1 MDTQGPN
8 ESGPAEKKTNPGPGM
23 GALLAPDLLAAKQ
36 RAIQALATLR
46 AACAEEQA
54 RQRAWVEAKLKKM
67 EASVREREEEAMSA
81 RVHAEKMTVMAD
93 LRLDEYQAVE
103 RAITELEA
111 KLALA
116 VHVVDK
122 VAAPVPTLSAF
133 QAR

>member
-1 MDTQGPN
+1 
-8 ESGPAEKKTNPGPGM
+8 
-23 GALLAPDLLAAKQ
+23 
-36 RAIQALATLR
+36 
-46 AACAEEQA
+46 
-54 RQRAWVEAKLKKM
+54 M

-122 VAAPVPTLSAF
+122 VAAQCPPSQLSRPGKRRRRWRWTALRRCDLLCPPP
-133 QAR
+133 ASIGWTSWSCP